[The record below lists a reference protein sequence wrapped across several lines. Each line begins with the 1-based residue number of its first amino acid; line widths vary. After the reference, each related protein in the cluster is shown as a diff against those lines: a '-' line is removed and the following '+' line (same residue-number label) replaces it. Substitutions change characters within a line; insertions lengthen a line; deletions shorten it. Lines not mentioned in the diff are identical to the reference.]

1 MPNRVQWNPRYSV
14 GNETLDDQHRNIL
27 VQCNDLADY
36 VADDDP
42 ASDLKF
48 HAIFNEL
55 TTRAREHFLSEEE
68 LLARGACPTLE
79 KHRSEC
85 EELEYLAAEVITTDN
100 FDKLE
105 LQKFLI
111 FWWVGHI
118 LDSAERYRA
127 CTAAA
132 PAD

>member
-14 GNETLDDQHRNIL
+14 GNEILDDQHRAIL
-27 VQCNDLADY
+27 AQCNALADHA
-36 VADDDP
+36 VDVSP
-42 ASDLKF
+42 ESDQQF
-48 HAIFNEL
+48 HTIFNEL
-55 TTRAREHFLSEEE
+55 TARAREHFASEEKM
-68 LLARGACPTLE
+68 LIRGACPTVE
-79 KHRSEC
+79 EHRSEC
-85 EELEYLAAEVITTDN
+85 EELEYLAAEIITTDN

-127 CTAAA
+127 CAASS
-132 PAD
+132 PTD